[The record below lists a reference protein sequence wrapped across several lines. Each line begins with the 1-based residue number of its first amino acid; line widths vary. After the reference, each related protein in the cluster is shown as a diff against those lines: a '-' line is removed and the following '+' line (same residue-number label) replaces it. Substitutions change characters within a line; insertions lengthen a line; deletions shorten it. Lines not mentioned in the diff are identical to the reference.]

1 MTVDQTL
8 AERGDRY
15 GEFID
20 HARISQNL
28 TGIMQATPNWDDLR
42 SIHKEALEM
51 IQHKIARILNGD
63 PDYID
68 NWHDIAGYAILVE
81 QHLTKNHQLPIPRVD
96 LTAAA
101 ERYAA
106 GVPSR
111 PRGQSTHWLCECN
124 KHTPIC
130 VGDACPVCFAI
141 HN

>member
-1 MTVDQTL
+1 MTVEQTL
-8 AERGDRY
+8 TERGDRY

-63 PDYID
+63 PDYVD

-81 QHLTKNHQLPIPRVD
+81 QHLTKNHIPLGAPTMKPATWVCSHGLGPNDPTSARNVM
-96 LTAAA
+96 
-101 ERYAA
+101 
-106 GVPSR
+106 
-111 PRGQSTHWLCECN
+111 
-124 KHTPIC
+124 I
-130 VGDACPVCFAI
+130 GDACPVCFAI